1 MTLTPLDH
9 AHLQAE
15 ADPDDIPARL
25 RFYARLI
32 EAEMFLLLETE
43 AQGDQISPRV
53 FELEDGPILLAFDL
67 ESRLSDFTGMPAP
80 YAALPGRVLVQMLAE
95 RGGLGL
101 GLNLGDAPS
110 ARVLPP
116 EIIDWLA
123 ESLGEAPARQEA
135 RIERLHAPRGLPD
148 LVVTALDDALRR
160 MAGLARLAYL
170 AGAEFEGGRRGHVL
184 ALIDA
189 QDGSEG
195 ALARAVQN
203 ALALSGVEAGALDV
217 TFLSASEQRAAEF
230 ARVGLRIDLPEPPE
244 AEVIEFT
251 PPGMDP
257 ARPPRLR

>member
-1 MTLTPLDH
+1 MILTPLDH
-9 AHLQAE
+9 AHQQAE

-32 EAEMFLLLETE
+32 EAELFLLLETE

-80 YAALPGRVLVQMLAE
+80 YAALPGRALVQMLAE
-95 RGGLGL
+95 RGDIGL

-110 ARVLPP
+110 ARVLPA
-116 EIIDWLA
+116 EIVTWLA
-123 ESLGEAPARQEA
+123 SSLGDAPAAQDA
-135 RIERLHAPRGLPD
+135 RIESLQAPRGLPD
-148 LVVTALDDALRR
+148 LVVRALDDALRR

-170 AGAEFEGGRRGHVL
+170 AGATFDGGRRGHVL
-184 ALIDA
+184 AVIDA
-189 QDGSEG
+189 RAGAEG

-203 ALALSGVEAGALDV
+203 ALALSGIEAGALDV
-217 TFLSASEQRAAEF
+217 TFLAASDPRAAEF
-230 ARVGLRIDLPEPPE
+230 ARMGLRIDLPAPPE
-244 AEVIEFT
+244 AEVIAFT
-251 PPGMDP
+251 PPGLDP